1 MSQESPVDSE
11 HANPL
16 TFPIAINAIT
26 LRQLQY
32 FVAVAE
38 DEHFTRASERLL
50 IAQPSLSRQIR
61 DLEETLGVSLF
72 VRGSRGVYLTDAG
85 RDLFVHVRQILA
97 MLERAFDS
105 VRETA
110 QGGRGSLRL
119 GYYGP
124 TFFNNPVTHS
134 ALEHFR
140 AEWPDIEVVGLE
152 LFTGQ
157 MVDALRAGRID
168 VAICRGEPGSSD
180 LHWWTIATERLY
192 VLLSATD
199 PLAAAENVALGD
211 LDGRKLITF
220 PQALSLGLNARVAEV
235 AALAG
240 VSLPPAREVTQLAS
254 IAYHVSVGDGIAILP
269 ASSSVLSGFQNVVS
283 RELRDPNATCD
294 ITVWAREGET
304 DRYARAFLEM
314 LGVPK

>member
-1 MSQESPVDSE
+1 MDGEQT
-11 HANPL
+11 ANPL
-16 TFPIAINAIT
+16 PFSIAINAIT

-72 VRGSRGVYLTDAG
+72 VRDARGAHLTDAG
-85 RDLFVHVRQILA
+85 RDLFVYARQIIA

-110 QGGRGSLRL
+110 LGGRGRLRL

-124 TFFNNPVTHS
+124 TFYNNPVTRA
-134 ALEHFR
+134 ALERFR
-140 AEWPDIEVVGLE
+140 AEWPEVEVVSVE

-168 VAICRGEPGSSD
+168 VAICRGEPPSPGFSC
-180 LHWWTIATERLY
+180 WTIATERLY
-192 VLLSATD
+192 VLLSAGD
-199 PLAAAENVALGD
+199 ALAAAERVALRD
-211 LDGRKLITF
+211 LDGRNLITF
-220 PQALSLGLNARVAEV
+220 PQALSAGLNVRVAEV
-235 AALAG
+235 AAAAG
-240 VSLPPAREVTQLAS
+240 VSLLPTREVTQLAS

-269 ASSSVLSGFQNVVS
+269 ASSSIFFGFPKIVS
-283 RELRDPNATCD
+283 RELSDANATCD
-294 ITVWAREGET
+294 VTAWAREGET
-304 DRYARAFLEM
+304 NRYAREFLEM
-314 LGVPK
+314 VGASSP

>member
-1 MSQESPVDSE
+1 M
-11 HANPL
+11 
-16 TFPIAINAIT
+16 NAIT

-50 IAQPSLSRQIR
+50 IAQPSLSRQIH

-72 VRGSRGVYLTDAG
+72 VRGPRGVYLTDAG
-85 RDLFVHVRQILA
+85 RDLFVHARQIIA

-110 QGGRGSLRL
+110 LGGRGRLRL

-124 TFFNNPVTHS
+124 TFYNNTVTYS
-134 ALEHFR
+134 ALERFR
-140 AEWPDIEVVGLE
+140 AEWPQVEVVALE

-157 MVDALRAGRID
+157 MVEALRAGRID
-168 VAICRGEPGSSD
+168 VAICRGEPDSPG
-180 LHWWTIATERLY
+180 LNCWTIATERLY
-192 VLLSATD
+192 VLLPAGD
-199 PLAAAENVALGD
+199 ALAGTERVALRD

-220 PQALSLGLNARVAEV
+220 PQALSFGLNARVADV
-235 AALAG
+235 AAAAG

-254 IAYHVSVGDGIAILP
+254 IAYHVSAGDGIAILP
-269 ASSSVLSGFQNVVS
+269 ASSSVFFGFPKIVS
-283 RELRDPNATCD
+283 RELSDPNATCD
-294 ITVWAREGET
+294 VSAWAREGET

-314 LGVPK
+314 LGVP